1 MSDKYA
7 KTKKKISGWII
18 TFLLILLVIVVLL
31 PFYYVIVSTFKT
43 AEEVTFHPMALPKTW
58 SFARYVSAFKEMD
71 YMVALYNTLIIS
83 VPSVLLSTLFS
94 ASAAY
99 AIVRCPN
106 RVNRMV
112 YDLFIM
118 GLLIPGSV
126 NLVTLYKL
134 MMSLHLND
142 SRFGLVVLSCGG
154 VSMLSLF
161 MLRNFL
167 SSAVTVEIEEAADID
182 GCGVVRRFFSIAL
195 PLMKSILATNMI
207 VSMTSVWNSYM
218 LPALFL
224 QDPNKHTLLV
234 KVQQCVGQF
243 QTDWITMFNMLVL
256 ALIPLTIFFLIFQKQ
271 IVEGVTAGAVK
282 G

>member
-1 MSDKYA
+1 MSVGLA
-7 KTKKKISGWII
+7 KFRKKTSGWGLTISLII
-18 TFLLILLVIVVLL
+18 FVIVMLL

-43 AEEVTFHPMALPKTW
+43 AQEVTFHPMALPKEW
-58 SFARYVSAFKEMD
+58 SFARYISAFEEMD
-71 YMVALYNTLIIS
+71 YLRALINTLIVS

-99 AIVRCPN
+99 AVVRCAN
-106 RVNRMV
+106 RLNRFI
-112 YDLFIM
+112 YKLFLM
-118 GLLIPGSV
+118 GLMIPGSV

-134 MMSLHLND
+134 MMTLRLND
-142 SRFGLVVLSCGG
+142 SMFGLILLNCGG
-154 VSMLSLF
+154 VSMLSFF

-182 GCGVVRRFFSIAL
+182 GCGVLRRFFFIAL
-195 PLMKSILATNMI
+195 PLMKSILATNII